1 MIFEPMFDEN
11 NEVIG
16 FTDDLG
22 NEWSLEE
29 ADTYWSITG
38 NSPYQL
44 SEQDAYDF
52 IQQWGGW

>member
-38 NSPYQL
+38 NSPYQR